1 MSRQFLFIYLIGLAF
16 FVEKALALA
25 PAAPTE
31 GAVKFTRTAAGL
43 SNLPNTQES
52 YHITW
57 RDNATDEEGY
67 EIQMRPGPTG
77 TFNTMARYGANSDG
91 SRPLEAIISRS
102 ALPINTQV
110 QFRILVWKMNNAIV
124 ESSFL
129 TIPFTVPDSGG
140 RSDMAPPSAVT
151 AEVDPSSDGR
161 INLNWQDNSDGE
173 AFFQVQLQEGI
184 SPNIAESHVCF
195 VPFGTTSLG
204 LSNLIRLGFSDSEY
218 ARPELVPG
226 KTYRALIRAT
236 KTNVRGQID
245 GTTATNNATPLP
257 SFTIPALRGPTN
269 LSGTVTGEST
279 VQLRWNDNSS
289 NETGYEIQ
297 YRIITEGTPPAFA
310 VFTETDE
317 NATSASLSIGQF
329 STVEFQICAVFRY
342 RPSGASTDTVIRS
355 PMSVL
360 PATIQL
366 STTEFLPPTG
376 VVASTSGISNTV
388 DLIWEDKSTAEVG
401 FDVFC
406 RPTVGAGSYYRC
418 VSVPN
423 NVTQVSV
430 RSFTASNDTLGVPVF
445 TDLTIGTSYDFIVR
459 AVGANESVPSANSN
473 VSSATPQH
481 GFTSRMYQPI
491 TQGVP
496 FNHTVTTS
504 NSAQRTEITATGL
517 PSPLVI
523 DSATGVISGTPS
535 QSGRF
540 PVTLTAT
547 FSPGQP
553 AVSTLMLRVQPA
565 AAAPTVGVDIPDLTI
580 GINQPYIISLADKFA
595 DADSETAVRW
605 ETTKGNI
612 DFLLYP
618 SLAPLAVANFMAYV
632 NGGDY
637 NDVFFH
643 RHVANFVL
651 QAGGFA
657 AKNNSL
663 VSVEGRPSPLNEPGI
678 SNLQWTIAAA
688 KRGARSSEA
697 NDAVKT
703 AYANANFGQELSDDA
718 FGYLGNPD
726 SATTDIFINL
736 NNNASNLDNQNGGFT
751 SYGRVSE
758 GTRTTV
764 TSIQGLPVGN
774 YGGALSSLPVDAASA
789 PSSPTFAQLVK
800 INRAIAIPTLNYS
813 VDNLFPSVASVV
825 VENNQ
830 LKLSG
835 LTAGTRSVTVTA
847 RDLDNKAITQTFTIT
862 VDAGYQTPII
872 TKQPVSQA
880 ITATANTAATFSV
893 EASGSNLSYQWR
905 RNEIPITTATSATL
919 TLTHPTT
926 GLTTANSSVATPGNY
941 DVIVSNAHST
951 VISNKATLTL
961 LSPITITR
969 QPIHQAVLPGTRVTL
984 SVAASGTGL
993 SYKWRRNNIDLSP
1006 AQTGS
1011 SLILPSFQAVNEG
1024 AYDVVISNPAAIA
1037 TNTTV
1042 TSAKANLNLRSR
1054 AAITGTLPSRLVEVG
1069 SPIEIQATVTG
1080 APTPVCVWRRG
1091 TTILKGQ
1098 VGSKLLIPAAQL
1110 SDGGSYTLT
1119 ASNIAGATAPGSGGS
1134 ATVIVI
1140 DKTTRLQVA
1149 KPGTTVKLVAPVTG
1163 PGLTYTWSKGTT
1175 VIDEATPRYSGFRDA
1190 TLTIMEANLSTDSG
1204 DYTCAV
1210 ESSTLTQPA
1219 VSGIIRLVVADA
1231 PVLRPMTGNEAPPN
1245 AFAGIAYVGYT
1256 IPHDTAPSKTPASY
1270 NITGLPKGL
1279 VYDVVTGR
1287 ITGIPE
1293 AVGLFT
1299 IRATATNPSGSSS
1312 TMTGTLRV
1320 LPLIEGSTG
1329 SFVAAVTPSLALN
1342 LNHGGRLSLTVSDTS
1357 SFSASLQMGAETFKS
1372 AGTLRYV
1379 GTDNTSGYPVYR
1391 SIISFPRL
1399 KRTALNLDLFVIS
1412 VSGDVSGVISDGTST
1427 ANIAGYRLVWS
1438 HQFNPGPVTGSALLV
1453 DQPPTVKFA
1462 YRLNVALDPEVG
1474 RSDIPQGSGFAALTV
1489 DNSGMATLAGRLAD
1503 DTPITAS
1510 TVISSE
1516 GLMSWFQMLNTN
1528 KASFGGYLILDSIRY
1543 SNSSS
1548 TSTRPERVIGNPRWY
1563 KEAQPITEKRYQSGF
1578 SPTLLR
1584 AQGTPYVAPGT
1595 NQTVWG
1601 IADAPNNLKIDF
1613 SSGGLSSALSTTAR
1627 LNVDNSVTLPPA
1639 PGNPN
1644 KVSLNITP
1652 STGSYT
1658 GTYEVLSGTVLRK
1671 VTFNG
1676 LMISALRDQTR
1687 FGFNHLPPRGAGFF
1701 LLPGLTP
1708 NVATA
1713 PILSGKAELSPPWAV
1728 SFSTHPQSRS
1738 AATASDV
1745 TLTAAATVSSGS
1757 GMNVK
1762 YQWRKNNVEIAES
1775 LRFTG
1780 TTTASLRIT
1789 NITSNDA
1796 GSYTCVATAT
1806 VGTAPTGPLQAVSNG
1821 AVLTVTT
1828 TP

>member
-1 MSRQFLFIYLIGLAF
+1 MSMRFLSIYLFILACSINQ
-16 FVEKALALA
+16 AMALA

-31 GAVKFTRTAAGL
+31 GAVKFTRASVTGL
-43 SNLPNTQES
+43 PDTQES

-77 TFNTMARYGANSDG
+77 AFNTMARYGANSDS

-102 ALPINTQV
+102 TLPINTQV
-110 QFRILVWKMNNAIV
+110 QFRILVWKMNNAVV

-129 TIPFTVPDSGG
+129 TIPFIIPDPSG
-140 RSDMAPPSAVT
+140 SSPFVPPSTVEAAV
-151 AEVDPSSDGR
+151 D
-161 INLNWQDNSDGE
+161 INSDGKINLKWIDKSDGE
-173 AFFQVQLQEGI
+173 SFFQILLQEGT
-184 SPNIAESHVCF
+184 SPNFTYSHVCF
-195 VPFGTTSLG
+195 VPFGTTSLE
-204 LSNLIRLGFSDSEY
+204 LTNLIRLGFSNSEF
-218 ARPELVPG
+218 ARPLLVPE
-226 KTYRALIRAT
+226 KTYSALIRAT
-236 KTNVRGQID
+236 KTNVLNNI
-245 GTTATNNATPLP
+245 TNATVTNPDSSLP
-257 SFTIPALRGPTN
+257 FRIPNLRGPTE
-269 LSGTVTGEST
+269 LSGSVLDEST
-279 VQLRWNDNSS
+279 VQLRWKDNSS

-297 YRIITEGTPPAFA
+297 YKINSDDTFA
-310 VFTETDE
+310 PFTETDE

-329 STVEFQICAVFRY
+329 STVEFQVCAVFRY
-342 RPSGASTDTVIRS
+342 RPSGANTDTVIRS
-355 PMSVL
+355 PMTVSPDTV
-360 PATIQL
+360 QL
-366 STTEFLPPTG
+366 STTEFLPPAG
-376 VVASTSGISNTV
+376 VVASTSGISNTI
-388 DLIWEDKSTAEVG
+388 DLVWQDKSTAEAG

-406 RPTVGAGSYYRC
+406 RPTVSSGNYSRC

-423 NVTQVSV
+423 NVTKVSV
-430 RSFTASNDTLGVPVF
+430 KSFTTGNDALGVPIF
-445 TDLTIGTSYDFIVR
+445 TDLTIGTPYDFIVR
-459 AVGANESVPSANSN
+459 AVGVNESVPSADSN

-481 GFTSRMYQPI
+481 GFTSRMYQQI
-491 TQGVP
+491 TQGVE
-496 FNHTVTTS
+496 FSHTVTTS
-504 NSAQRTEITATGL
+504 NAEQRSSITATGL
-517 PSPLVI
+517 PAGLEIS
-523 DSATGVISGTPS
+523 DTGVISGSPS
-535 QSGRF
+535 QAGRY
-540 PVTLTAT
+540 PVTLTAR
-547 FSPGQP
+547 FNSDLP
-553 AVSTLMLRVQPA
+553 AVATLMLRVQPA
-565 AAAPTVGVDIPDLTI
+565 VTAPTVGATIPNLTI
-580 GINQPYIISLADKFA
+580 GIKDPYIISLANKFI
-595 DADSETAVRW
+595 DTDSELAVRW
-605 ETTKGNI
+605 ETSKGNI

-632 NGGDY
+632 NAGDY
-637 NDVFFH
+637 SDVFFH
-643 RHVANFVL
+643 RHVSDFVL

-657 AKNNSL
+657 AKNNAL
-663 VSVEGRPSPLNEPGI
+663 TAVEGRPSPLNEPGI
-678 SNLQWTIAAA
+678 SNLPWTIAAA
-688 KRGARSSEA
+688 KLGARSTSA
-697 NDAVKT
+697 FDAART
-703 AYANANFGQELSDDA
+703 AYQNANSGMPLSDEA
-718 FGYLGNPD
+718 IGYVGNPD

-736 NNNASNLDNQNGGFT
+736 NDNASNLDNQNGGFT
-751 SYGRVSE
+751 AYGRVSDM
-758 GTRTTV
+758 TQATV
-764 TSIQGLPVGN
+764 TSIRGLPIGN

-789 PSSPTFAQLVK
+789 PSNPTFAQLVK
-800 INRAIAIPTLNYS
+800 INQAFQIPTLSYS
-813 VDNLFPSVASVV
+813 INNSDPSVASVST
-825 VENNQ
+825 ENNQ
-830 LKLSG
+830 LRLKG
-835 LTAGTRSVTVTA
+835 LTAGTSSVTVTA

-862 VDAGYQTPII
+862 VDADYQTPII
-872 TKQPVSQA
+872 TKQPGSQT
-880 ITATANTAATFSV
+880 ITATANTTATFSV
-893 EASGSNLSYQWR
+893 EASGSNLRYQWR

-919 TLTHPTT
+919 TLTHPTS
-926 GLTTANSSVATPGNY
+926 GLTTANSSAATPGSY
-941 DVIVSNAHST
+941 DVIISNDHST

-993 SYKWRRNNIDLSP
+993 SYKWRRNDIDLSP
-1006 AQTGS
+1006 AQTGAT
-1011 SLILPSFQAVNEG
+1011 LILPNFQAANEG
-1024 AYDVVISNPAAIA
+1024 AYDVVISNPVATA

-1054 AAITGTLPSRLVEVG
+1054 AAITGTLPSRFVEVG

-1110 SDGGSYTLT
+1110 SDGGSYTVT

-1149 KPGTTVKLVAPVTG
+1149 KPGATVKLVAPVTG

-1175 VIDEATPRYSGFRDA
+1175 VIDETYPRYSGFRNA
-1190 TLTIMEANLSTDSG
+1190 TLTITGADITKDSG

-1210 ESSTLTQPA
+1210 ESTTLTQPA
-1219 VSGIIRLVVADA
+1219 VTGIIRFIVANK
-1231 PVLRPMTGNEAPPN
+1231 PVLIPMTGNEAPPN
-1245 AFAGIAYVGYT
+1245 AFAGIAYVGYN
-1256 IPHDTAPSKTPASY
+1256 IPRDTTASKTPASY

-1299 IRATATNPSGSSS
+1299 IRATATNPSGSSN
-1312 TMTGTLRV
+1312 TMTGTIRV
-1320 LPLIEGSTG
+1320 LPLIQGSTG
-1329 SFVAAVTPSLALN
+1329 SFVAAVAPSLALN

-1427 ANIAGYRLVWS
+1427 ANIAGYRLVWN
-1438 HQFNPGPVTGSALLV
+1438 HQFNPGPVTGSALIV
-1453 DQPPTVKFA
+1453 DEPPTVKFA

-1474 RSDIPQGSGFAALTV
+1474 RSDVPQGSGFAALTV

-1516 GLMSWFQMLNTN
+1516 GLMSWFQMLNNN
-1528 KASFGGYLILDSIRY
+1528 KASFGGYLSLDSIRY
-1543 SNSSS
+1543 SKGSRSY
-1548 TSTRPERVIGNPRWY
+1548 TKPERVIGNPRWY
-1563 KEAQPITEKRYQSGF
+1563 KEAQPITEKRYQGGF
-1578 SPTLLR
+1578 SPTQLR
-1584 AQGTPYVAPGT
+1584 ALGTPYIAPGT
-1595 NQTVWG
+1595 RQTVWG
-1601 IADAPNNLKIDF
+1601 IDEGIDDNPNNFKIDF
-1613 SSGGLSSALSTTAR
+1613 SSGGLSSTLSMTAR
-1627 LNVDNSVTLPPA
+1627 LNIDNSVTPPVS
-1639 PGNPN
+1639 NPN
-1644 KVSLNITP
+1644 KVSLKITP

-1658 GTYEVLSGTVLRK
+1658 GTYEIMTGTVLRK

-1676 LMISALRDQTR
+1676 LMLSALNDQSR
-1687 FGFNHLPPRGAGFF
+1687 FGLNHLPPRGAGFF

-1708 NVATA
+1708 SVTTA
-1713 PILSGKAELSPPWAV
+1713 PILSGKAELSTPWV
-1728 SFSTHPQSRS
+1728 VTFSTHPQSLS
-1738 AATASDV
+1738 AATNSSV

-1757 GMNVK
+1757 AMNVK

-1775 LRFTG
+1775 LRYTG

-1789 NITSNDA
+1789 NIASNDA
-1796 GSYTCVATAT
+1796 GSYTCVATAV
-1806 VGTAPTGPLQAVSNG
+1806 VGTVATTGPLQSVSNP